1 MLRSWGQCSGGRT
14 RSRQP
19 LGMLATEPSTAAGT
33 ASPES
38 IQGSAQ
44 EQQRTKSCKW
54 TMQPGKSMQDKI
66 KEIKEIK
73 EKKKRTKAKNTK
85 KTLPTQK
92 KPQKPKKP
100 HNNNK
105 KPQHIKHQLRRES
118 NSFGRKLIYSQQSRH
133 SFRIFTLR
141 KKEVLTSMFTCVF
154 LSESLIISVISC
166 FLMALMYTFIVE

>member
-1 MLRSWGQCSGGRT
+1 
-14 RSRQP
+14 
-19 LGMLATEPSTAAGT
+19 MLATEPSTAAGT

-54 TMQPGKSMQDKI
+54 TMHPGKSMQDKI

-92 KPQKPKKP
+92 KPKNQKNPTTTTKNP
-100 HNNNK
+100 NT
-105 KPQHIKHQLRRES
+105 S
-118 NSFGRKLIYSQQSRH
+118 N
-133 SFRIFTLR
+133 
-141 KKEVLTSMFTCVF
+141 TSSGERAIH
-154 LSESLIISVISC
+154 LEGN
-166 FLMALMYTFIVE
+166 